1 MIHSGNVKKERKN
14 PNDPARFIGKPAV
27 TEDGEAANIR
37 NYLDTDK
44 VTEEALYD
52 GMYAVTTDLLDELG
66 KYYYD
71 TALAPHENALESVER
86 IAPGHTLF
94 GSDSFYASQKKG
106 EQFVTDL
113 ERLLEPE
120 RREQVFHKN
129 AERLFR

>member
-1 MIHSGNVKKERKN
+1 MRVSYTADARKGL
-14 PNDPARFIGKPAV
+14 RLSEICK
-27 TEDGEAANIR
+27 
-37 NYLDTDK
+37 
-44 VTEEALYD
+44 
-52 GMYAVTTDLLDELG
+52 
-66 KYYYD
+66 YD
-71 TALAPHENALESVER
+71 TALATYENALEAVER

-120 RREQVFHKN
+120 RRKQVFHKN

>member
-1 MIHSGNVKKERKN
+1 MQKKMIHSGNVKKERKN

-44 VTEEALYD
+44 VT
-52 GMYAVTTDLLDELG
+52 
-66 KYYYD
+66 
-71 TALAPHENALESVER
+71 
-86 IAPGHTLF
+86 
-94 GSDSFYASQKKG
+94 
-106 EQFVTDL
+106 DL